1 MSPSPW
7 TPQQASAFTGAL
19 RIVLNYVGTLHEIVR
34 AAYSRLA
41 ANQELLVQHR
51 VIHADELE
59 ATTGRALLGLPMAL
73 AGSRQD
79 R

>member
-7 TPQQASAFTGAL
+7 TPEQASALTGSL
-19 RIVLNYVGTLHEIVR
+19 QMILNYVGTPHEIVR

-41 ANQELLVQHR
+41 ALQELLVQHR

-59 ATTGRALLGLPMAL
+59 ATAARALLGLPMAL